1 MRPVG
6 VSQADIARRAGVS
19 RPAVCQAVRR
29 GALDI
34 AEDGKV
40 DDTGPRSRAWLDRHA
55 GKLNVPRVNG
65 NGHASGNGSVG
76 AAVLAGMSG
85 TLHGREYDWV
95 LWQHNV
101 VEAAA
106 VRAELYDDAALW
118 EQTARELPVRAGCHI
133 ALLLGV
139 SPDTT
144 VPHLARA
151 LDAFL
156 IRAGD
161 QRAVVDRTIAKI
173 AAAYR
178 DYPIS
183 RLAPAP
189 PIPEHV
195 MPETEAEARD
205 RLALVRGELVSVRMQ
220 VRAGSLLC
228 IAPARFQI
236 ASLHLHWMEALGEQ
250 FPLSFGPE
258 ALIAGGHW
266 GQDLVWAFWQLV
278 SGLVIPRL
286 RVSWPDAERRSAGDF
301 AAAAKVFGEARWKR
315 DGLPTKETVAT
326 VQAADA
332 VRVREC
338 RAYEARAY

>member
-1 MRPVG
+1 MRAVG
-6 VSQADIARRAGVS
+6 ISQAEIARRAGVS

-29 GALDI
+29 GALDL
-34 AEDGKV
+34 AADGKV

-55 GKLNVPRVNG
+55 GKLNAPRVNG

-76 AAVLAGMSG
+76 AAVLAGMSA

-101 VEAAA
+101 VDAAE
-106 VRAELYDDAALW
+106 VRDELYEDAALW
-118 EQTARELPVRAGCHI
+118 EQTARKLPVWAGCHI

-144 VPHLARA
+144 APHIARA
-151 LDAFL
+151 IDAFL

-161 QRAVVDRTIAKI
+161 QRALVDRTIAKV

-189 PIPEHV
+189 PVPEHI

-205 RLALVRGELVSVRMQ
+205 RLALVRGELVGVRMA

-228 IAPARFQI
+228 VAPARFQI
-236 ASLHLHWMEALGEQ
+236 ASLHLRWMEALAEE
-250 FPLSFGPE
+250 FPVSYGPDI
-258 ALIAGGHW
+258 LTAGGHW
-266 GQDLVWAFWQLV
+266 GQDLVWGFWQLV
-278 SGLVIPRL
+278 SSLVIPQL
-286 RVSWPDAERRSAGDF
+286 RVSWPDAKRRAAGDF
-301 AAAAKVFGEARWKR
+301 SSAAKVFGEARWRR
-315 DGLPTKETVAT
+315 DGLPTKETVAA
-326 VQAADA
+326 VRAADA
-332 VRVREC
+332 VRVEQC
-338 RAYEARAY
+338 RAYRGW